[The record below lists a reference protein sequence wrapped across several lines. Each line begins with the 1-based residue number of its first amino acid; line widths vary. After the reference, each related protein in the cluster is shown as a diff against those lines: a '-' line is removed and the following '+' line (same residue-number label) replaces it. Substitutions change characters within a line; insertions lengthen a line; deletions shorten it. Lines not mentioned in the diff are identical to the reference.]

1 MAKAAVYTRTGDKG
15 TTGLYTG
22 QRVPKQSL
30 RVEAY
35 GTVDEITSA
44 LGMARANVKRED
56 VKETIF
62 NIQKLLMS
70 VMADIASL
78 NLPEPY
84 IKEDHVK
91 LFEATIDKFDAML
104 QPLGHFIIPGD
115 TVGAAAL
122 DMARTTTRRAERCLL
137 RLAETEEVNPQ
148 VLICLNR
155 LSDLCFI
162 LARVETEVEQETEKK
177 SIRKKITDTLFF
189 LQQSSYN

>member
-104 QPLGHFIIPGD
+104 QPL
-115 TVGAAAL
+115 
-122 DMARTTTRRAERCLL
+122 
-137 RLAETEEVNPQ
+137 
-148 VLICLNR
+148 
-155 LSDLCFI
+155 
-162 LARVETEVEQETEKK
+162 
-177 SIRKKITDTLFF
+177 
-189 LQQSSYN
+189 

>member
-1 MAKAAVYTRTGDKG
+1 MKGGCKMKKAAVYTRTGDKG

-104 QPLGHFIIPGD
+104 EPLGHFIIPGD

-122 DMARTTTRRAERCLL
+122 DIARTTTRRAERCLL

-162 LARVETEVEQETEKK
+162 LARVETEVE
-177 SIRKKITDTLFF
+177 
-189 LQQSSYN
+189 